1 MDAMAIETRR
11 YRTLVIPTVIPPS
24 TTSKTGSDQI
34 DCPADLTKQ
43 GGGAV
48 IRKRGTGLQVQV

>member
-11 YRTLVIPTVIPPS
+11 YRTLVIPTVIPPR
-24 TTSKTGSDQI
+24 TTSRTGSDPT

-43 GGGAV
+43 DGGAV

>member
-11 YRTLVIPTVIPPS
+11 YRTLVIPTR
-24 TTSKTGSDQI
+24 TTSKTGSDQT